1 MGKSAGSR
9 ATDFSKDDKTI
20 VLERGYIYNTNL
32 KQYTTN
38 QCCERE
44 LTQGMNE
51 WVHFG
56 QEV

>member
-44 LTQGMNE
+44 LALKG
-51 WVHFG
+51 
-56 QEV
+56 